1 VTEAPRPP
9 SGRASVSPRVMW
21 LQTRLLVQE
30 GFGAVTCPVALGHAH
45 ALLRCLTS
53 GSSCPR
59 QARGAGNALNIYVTG
74 HTQRMADIKYVQDID
89 VAGQRQY
96 GADMPNIHNRQ
107 AVRGDLTPRSS
118 KAATVLGDSS
128 TRTISRMGAMWWK
141 DVIWHSSG
149 HQHYHWLLL
158 ARVPLQYR
166 VQLPWS
172 HLSGPGAQ
180 CDHSNLVL

>member
-1 VTEAPRPP
+1 
-9 SGRASVSPRVMW
+9 
-21 LQTRLLVQE
+21 
-30 GFGAVTCPVALGHAH
+30 
-45 ALLRCLTS
+45 
-53 GSSCPR
+53 
-59 QARGAGNALNIYVTG
+59 
-74 HTQRMADIKYVQDID
+74 MADIKYVHDID

-149 HQHYHWLLL
+149 HQHYHWLFL
-158 ARVPLQYR
+158 ARVPLRYR
-166 VQLPWS
+166 VQLPWG
-172 HLSGPGAQ
+172 HLSGLGRNVTAVTLYYKRLQQALELSRPHKATEKNPTLEQ
-180 CDHSNLVL
+180 YDPHSPVDVGYYAPTVQIT